1 MSSRLTTPVSKFTRS
16 ISTSAPVARPSRLL
30 NNAGKTA
37 SARKQ
42 NLMADEAGPAERHHS
57 TTTTPHRPLVRQ
69 KPLPF
74 MQTFHHS
81 APRPSPPS
89 FATVD
94 RAVLPRFD
102 DLDPLLSSSTAPWDS
117 PSQPLDYAGTGTSA
131 PGRYDPYAHIRVPLL
146 PDRQSASASA
156 LASGF
161 HAPEA
166 ADAPLPKPE
175 IVVVAADPARV
186 MPAALT
192 EVEGMG
198 VDGVELKFV
207 HQLERAEAQDQ
218 ESFEMG
224 AGMIRDLWK
233 GMVDDV
239 FGSSSN
245 SGKGGPA
252 TA

>member
-1 MSSRLTTPVSKFTRS
+1 MSSRLTTPISKLARS

-42 NLMADEAGPAERHHS
+42 NLMADEAAPAERHHS
-57 TTTTPHRPLVRQ
+57 TSSTSVTSPHRPLVRQ

-94 RAVLPRFD
+94 RAVLPRLD
-102 DLDPLLSSSTAPWDS
+102 DDVFLSAAGGGAAPWEA
-117 PSQPLDYAGTGTSA
+117 QPLDFAGTGTSA

-146 PDRQSASASA
+146 PDRRSASASA
-156 LASGF
+156 QASGF

-166 ADAPLPKPE
+166 VDAPLPKPE
-175 IVVVAADPARV
+175 IVVVAADPTRV
-186 MPAALT
+186 LPAALT

-198 VDGVELKFV
+198 VDGVELKFA
-207 HQLERAEAQDQ
+207 HEEAKHE
-218 ESFEMG
+218 ESYEMG
-224 AGMIRDLWK
+224 PGMIRDLWK

-239 FGSSSN
+239 LGSSKAA
-245 SGKGGPA
+245 KGGPA